1 MSQSIRTLGAS
12 ALGAVIV
19 AVAALTVHVGPT
31 TAAPATVADP
41 ATHTI
46 SVAAGG
52 KVTVVPDV
60 ARLSVGVTVT
70 RPSVK
75 AARSGA
81 AGVITNIV
89 AAIKGLGVAEAD
101 IQTSGLSLYPQYA
114 RGSSTRITG
123 YTIGQ
128 QLQITVRDLDKAG
141 DVVDAATAKGA
152 TEVNGISFELADP
165 AKAMNDARASA
176 IAAAQVSAQAMAAA
190 GHVTLGS
197 VVSITDVTPYTPIYT
212 GALRSLA
219 AAAPDMVT
227 PIQAGTQDV
236 SVTVNVVFEIA

>member
-1 MSQSIRTLGAS
+1 MTQSIRSLGAG
-12 ALGAVIV
+12 ALGALIV

-31 TAAPATVADP
+31 TAAPATAADP
-41 ATHTI
+41 APHTI
-46 SVAAGG
+46 SVSASG

-70 RPSVK
+70 RPTVK
-75 AARSGA
+75 AARTVA

-89 AAIKGLGVAEAD
+89 AAVKGLGVADAD

-114 RGSSTRITG
+114 KGSSTRITG
-123 YTIGQ
+123 YTIGE

-141 DVVDAATAKGA
+141 DVVDASTTNGA

-176 IAAAQVSAQAMAAA
+176 IAAAQTSAQAMAAA
-190 GHVTLGS
+190 GHVTLGA
-197 VVSITDVTPYTPIYT
+197 VVSIADVSPSTPYYP
-212 GALRSLA
+212 GMARPFSVADA
-219 AAAPDMVT
+219 AT
-227 PIQAGTQDV
+227 PIQPGSQDV
-236 SVTVNVVFEIA
+236 SVTVNVVFGIA

>member
-1 MSQSIRTLGAS
+1 MSQSIRTLGAG

-31 TAAPATVADP
+31 TAAPATAADP

-46 SVAAGG
+46 SVAASG

-70 RPSVK
+70 RSSVK
-75 AARSGA
+75 AARSAA
-81 AGVITNIV
+81 AGVITRIV

-141 DVVDAATAKGA
+141 DVVDAATARGA

-197 VVSITDVTPYTPIYT
+197 VVSITDVSPYTPIYT
-212 GALRSLA
+212 GALRSIA
-219 AAAPDMVT
+219 VADMPT
-227 PIQAGTQDV
+227 PIQVGTQDV
-236 SVTVNVVFEIA
+236 AVTVNVVFAIA

>member
-1 MSQSIRTLGAS
+1 MSQSIRTLGAG
-12 ALGAVIV
+12 ALGALIV

-31 TAAPATVADP
+31 TAAPATAADP

-46 SVAAGG
+46 SVAASG
-52 KVTVVPDV
+52 KVTIVPDV
-60 ARLSVGVTVT
+60 ARLSVGVTIT
-70 RPSVK
+70 KPTVK
-75 AARSGA
+75 AARSAA

-89 AAIKGLGVAEAD
+89 VAVKRLGVADAD

-114 RGSSTRITG
+114 KGSSTRITG
-123 YTIGQ
+123 YTVGE

-141 DVVDAATAKGA
+141 DVVDAATARGA

-165 AKAMNDARASA
+165 AKAMNDARAAA
-176 IAAAQVSAQAMAAA
+176 IAAAQTSAQAMAVA

-197 VVSITDVTPYTPIYT
+197 VVSITDVSPSTPIYT
-212 GALRSLA
+212 GTLRAFA
-219 AAAPDMVT
+219 ADQATA
-227 PIQAGTQDV
+227 IQAGSQDV